1 MSNLVGIVMGSDSD
15 YPYVV
20 DTLKILKR
28 FDVPFEV
35 SVISAH
41 RDTERALTYATSAI
55 DRNID
60 IIIAFAGM
68 AAHLAGVVAS
78 NTTIPVIGV
87 PLNRTG
93 FGGQDALL
101 STVQMPPGIPVAT
114 VGVDGGANAAWL
126 ALRILS
132 LQDPILQKKLQD
144 EKEGMKKKL
153 LDKTQ
158 QVREKWENES

>member
-1 MSNLVGIVMGSDSD
+1 MSNFVGIVMGSDSD
-15 YPYVV
+15 YPLVV

-41 RDTERALTYATSAI
+41 RDTERALAYATSAI
-55 DRNID
+55 DRKMD

-68 AAHLAGVVAS
+68 AAHL
-78 NTTIPVIGV
+78 
-87 PLNRTG
+87 
-93 FGGQDALL
+93 GQDALL

-132 LQDPILQKKLQD
+132 LHDPVLQKKLQD
-144 EKEGMKKKL
+144 EKDGMKKKL
-153 LDKTQ
+153 LYKTQ
-158 QVREKWENES
+158 KIREKWENES